1 MAVFNLR
8 GVFVL
13 LPANPPDLARIIRA
27 FEALPHARV
36 LGMTFLSLDHGRGS
50 VRIPY
55 GPELV
60 GNPTTRVVHGGV
72 ITALLDTL
80 CGAVVMAAVAEGTP
94 LATLDLRID
103 YLHPATPEEPIRASA
118 ECYKVTA
125 NVAFV
130 RGLAYHETIDDPIAH
145 CAGTFM
151 LGTGFSATTAASPV
165 AAAAAGGQ
173 SGGQPC

>member
-1 MAVFNLR
+1 M
-8 GVFVL
+8 L
-13 LPANPPDLARIIRA
+13 LPANPPDLARIIVA
-27 FEALPHARV
+27 FEALPHANV

-50 VRIPY
+50 VKMPY
-55 GPELV
+55 RPDLV
-60 GNPTTRVVHGGV
+60 GNPKTRVVHGGV

-103 YLHPATPEEPIRASA
+103 YLHPATPEETIRASA

-130 RGLAYHETIDDPIAH
+130 RGLAYHEAIDDPIAH

-151 LGTGFSATTAASPV
+151 LGTGFSATAAGTVAAS
-165 AAAAAGGQ
+165 AADAGADAAGGTG
-173 SGGQPC
+173 GGQPC

>member
-1 MAVFNLR
+1 
-8 GVFVL
+8 
-13 LPANPPDLARIIRA
+13 
-27 FEALPHARV
+27 
-36 LGMTFLSLDHGRGS
+36 
-50 VRIPY
+50 
-55 GPELV
+55 
-60 GNPTTRVVHGGV
+60 V

-103 YLHPATPEEPIRASA
+103 YLHPATPEETIRASA

-130 RGLAYHETIDDPIAH
+130 RGLAYHEAIDDPIAH

-151 LGTGFSATTAASPV
+151 LGTGFSATAAGAAAASAADAGV
-165 AAAAAGGQ
+165 AAAAGT